1 MDGIQEFYKL
11 LEEFKETGESLDGK
25 IKLVGFKRILNYILT
40 NTMGKKCLVHLG
52 YDQRV

>member
-11 LEEFKETGESLDGK
+11 LEEVKDTGESRDGN
-25 IKLVGFKRILNYILT
+25 IKLLGFKRILNYILT
-40 NTMGKKCLVHLG
+40 NTMGKKCLVNLG